1 MINLNLHKRRSI
13 RLQDYDYSQPGDYF
27 ITMCTQGKTCSLGKI
42 VNEEMCLSSNG
53 EIVKRCWKDI
63 PGHFHDVELDA
74 FITMP
79 NHLHGIIVINEPGR
93 GEVTSP
99 LLRKPTLGNM
109 VAYFK
114 YQSTKLINAMNRT
127 PGDRF
132 WQRNYYE
139 HIIRDDKDLDNIRE
153 YIANNPF
160 KWLIEKEISN
170 NFM

>member
-1 MINLNLHKRRSI
+1 MNEEICLSTI
-13 RLQDYDYSQPGDYF
+13 
-27 ITMCTQGKTCSLGKI
+27 GKI
-42 VNEEMCLSSNG
+42 VE
-53 EIVKRCWKDI
+53 RCWEDI
-63 PGHFHDVELDA
+63 PGHFPDVELDA

-79 NHLHGIIVINEPGR
+79 NHLHGIIVINESGR

-99 LLRKPTLGNM
+99 LHGAVISPLRKPTLGNM

-139 HIIRDDKDLDNIRE
+139 HIIRDEIDLDNVRE
-153 YIANNPF
+153 YITNNPL
-160 KWLIEKEISN
+160 KWFSEKEFPDN
-170 NFM
+170 LMNTLR